1 MKLPLLNID
10 GSKSSSIEISD
21 KLINLKVNH
30 KLIKFVID
38 WQLNHSKPRVAK
50 TKQRNQ
56 IKGSTKKIVAQKGS
70 GGARHASRKAPIFVG
85 GGVAHGPKGAFYKVK
100 KINKKVR
107 KIALA
112 QTLSK
117 KNIDKNLHILADVK
131 KEIKKTKDFNN
142 FLEKNKLSNALIIS
156 DKDSLKNIN
165 RSARNIKNIK
175 LIKDDGANVY
185 DLFKYKNVIITL
197 SSAKKI
203 QGRILNEKIN
213 FIDSI
218 KSPIITEKATVMSD
232 QNKTVFK
239 VHNKANKTIIKKNI
253 EKLFKVNVVKINI
266 INQKTKVKMKQG
278 RKSFKSG
285 YKKAIITLKKG
296 QSIDL
301 TTGI

>member
-10 GSKSSSIEISD
+10 GSKASYIEISD
-21 KLINLKVNH
+21 KVINLKVNH

-38 WQLNHSKPRVAK
+38 WQLNHSKPRIAK

-70 GGARHASRKAPIFVG
+70 GGARHASKKAPIFVG
-85 GGVAHGPKGAFYKVK
+85 GGVAHGPKGAFYKEK

-175 LIKDDGANVY
+175 LIQDEGANVY
-185 DLFKYKNVIITL
+185 DLFKYKDVIITS

-203 QGRILNEKIN
+203 QERILNEKN
-213 FIDSI
+213 
-218 KSPIITEKATVMSD
+218 
-232 QNKTVFK
+232 
-239 VHNKANKTIIKKNI
+239 
-253 EKLFKVNVVKINI
+253 
-266 INQKTKVKMKQG
+266 
-278 RKSFKSG
+278 
-285 YKKAIITLKKG
+285 
-296 QSIDL
+296 
-301 TTGI
+301 